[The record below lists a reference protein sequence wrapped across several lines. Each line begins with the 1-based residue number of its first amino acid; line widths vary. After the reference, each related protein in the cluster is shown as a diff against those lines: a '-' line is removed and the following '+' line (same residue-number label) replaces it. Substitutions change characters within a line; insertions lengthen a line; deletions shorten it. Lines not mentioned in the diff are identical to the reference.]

1 MHYCNECSNAACAIL
16 HLVRQPP
23 LLYCVAMGPA
33 PAGSHR
39 EQKRER
45 TKAAILEAALGLF
58 ESHGYHETTI
68 ADIAA
73 AAGVAPRTFFSYYAS
88 KDELLFDQA
97 ETRIGTA
104 YKAIADRRSDDSAAE
119 VLLRSLTDLL
129 ETGHDFGG
137 RHSQLRARLIR
148 TVPAIRGRALQ
159 LQVDAQR
166 EIARLLHDA
175 YSDELDQITTG
186 ALVGAFIGAVNG
198 AVQAMYDTGAPA
210 DPETR
215 SAVLRRAVEASLP
228 AWATRPRSGAS

>member
-1 MHYCNECSNAACAIL
+1 
-16 HLVRQPP
+16 
-23 LLYCVAMGPA
+23 MGPA

-45 TKAAILEAALGLF
+45 TKAAIFEAAVGLF
-58 ESHGYHETTI
+58 ESKGYHETTI

-88 KDELLFDQA
+88 KDELVFDQA
-97 ETRIGTA
+97 ETRIGAA
-104 YKAIADRRSDDSAAE
+104 YKAIAERRSDDGATE

-129 ETGHDFGG
+129 EAGHDFGG
-137 RHSQLRARLIR
+137 RHGELRARLIR

-175 YSDELDQITTG
+175 YSGELDQITTG
-186 ALVGAFIGAVNG
+186 ALVGAFVGAVNG
-198 AVQAMYDTGAPA
+198 AVQAMYDTGPPA
-210 DPETR
+210 DPATR
-215 SAVLRRAVEASLP
+215 SAVLRRSVEASLP